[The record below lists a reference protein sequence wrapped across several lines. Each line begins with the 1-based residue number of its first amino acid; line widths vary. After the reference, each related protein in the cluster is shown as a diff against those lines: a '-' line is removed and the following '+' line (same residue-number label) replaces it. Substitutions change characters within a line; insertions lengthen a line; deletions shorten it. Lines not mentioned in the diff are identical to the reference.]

1 MCNCIELFNKTKPQ
15 AIECEH
21 LSEENIINVVEDE
34 KDENSTPHL
43 TWLLVHFETKYN
55 KANWS
60 INNIIT
66 KHFTNIEDLKE
77 VILCIY
83 FMNCEK

>member
-34 KDENSTPHL
+34 KDENSNNFHECNNTPFD
-43 TWLLVHFETKYN
+43 VVVGPF
-55 KANWS
+55 
-60 INNIIT
+60 
-66 KHFTNIEDLKE
+66 
-77 VILCIY
+77 
-83 FMNCEK
+83 